1 MPYKVIRNCSDGVIG
16 HLHRPG
22 DIIDGHPQIETL
34 LAKGTV
40 RELDPE
46 PEAVEVEETFEE
58 PEVKR
63 GRGRPKKVDPVE
75 GESDSGDEHSGEPDP
90 LESE

>member
-22 DIIDGHPQIETL
+22 DIIEGHPQIETL

-46 PEAVEVEETFEE
+46 PETVEVDEVAAE
-58 PEVKR
+58 PEAKR
-63 GRGRPKKVDPVE
+63 GRGRPKKSEVE
-75 GESDSGDEHSGEPDP
+75 GDSGDEHSGEPDP